1 MFWTKVKAVVI
12 LACLGGVLAAAAA
25 LVAWPRSAAEAA
37 PAAEPDEKA
46 RSETGHPKGWWGGSA
61 KGDQYEV
68 GTDREVFH
76 GGKASGYVEMKDV
89 GEDDFGTLAQTF
101 KADDYRGKRVRLSA
115 WLKTRDVGGG
125 AGLWM
130 RVDSADKTVAFDN
143 MDKRRVKGSQEWAKY
158 EIVLDVPAASQD
170 VTFGLLL
177 AGKGRAWVDD
187 FKFEVVD
194 DKVKSTNLLEQEIP
208 IQRAGDAQVP
218 DKPVNL
224 DFEDK

>member
-1 MFWTKVKAVVI
+1 MFWNKMKAVLF
-12 LACLGGVLAAAAA
+12 LAVVAAALTAGAGVLAR
-25 LVAWPRSAAEAA
+25 PRPLTEAA
-37 PAAEPDEKA
+37 PAVVADDKA
-46 RSETGHPKGWWGGSA
+46 KSEVGHPKGWWGGSA
-61 KGDQYEV
+61 RRDEYEA

-76 GGKASGYVEMKDV
+76 GGKASAYVEMKDV
-89 GEDDFGTLAQTF
+89 GDDDFGTLAQSF

-115 WLKTRDVGGG
+115 WLKTKNVAGG
-125 AGLWM
+125 AALWM
-130 RVDSADKTVAFDN
+130 RVDGADKTLTFDN
-143 MDKRRVKGSQEWAKY
+143 MDKRRVKGSNDWAKY

-208 IQRAGDAQVP
+208 IKRP
-218 DKPVNL
+218 DGVETPVKPVNL
-224 DFEDK
+224 DFEEK